1 MTVVAVVC
9 QMFQHDTRQRRHTPD
24 TLHSTGTHTSW
35 HLQHTRHTHTP
46 QLVQFKWRSAG
57 HCRHRLSSGCCPP
70 HQILTRCLYLLIY
83 RLKLNQT
90 FV

>member
-1 MTVVAVVC
+1 MTVVAVAVVC

-24 TLHSTGTHTSW
+24 TLHSTATHTSW
-35 HLQHTRHTHTP
+35 HLQHTSRTHTPTP

-70 HQILTRCLYLLIY
+70 HNIKYSLGACIYLS
-83 RLKLNQT
+83 T
-90 FV
+90 D